1 MMLVRG
7 MTADHHRSAEK
18 RKNYDGN
25 SPRGRSRGNSSCEN
39 TTSYYTRAGS
49 FAGVE

>member
-1 MMLVRG
+1 MMLARG

-25 SPRGRSRGNSSCEN
+25 SPRGRSRGNSSCVN
-39 TTSYYTRAGS
+39 TAGYYTRARS
-49 FAGVE
+49 FVGVE